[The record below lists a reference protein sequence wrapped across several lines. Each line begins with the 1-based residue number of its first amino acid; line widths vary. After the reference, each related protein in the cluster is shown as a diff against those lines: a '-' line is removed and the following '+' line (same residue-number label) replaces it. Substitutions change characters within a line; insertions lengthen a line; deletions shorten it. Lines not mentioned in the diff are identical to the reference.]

1 MDWNHPAIHIAK
13 AVVPCRTL
21 HECVDWNYF
30 FNIKCLFYISR
41 TLHECVDWNR
51 DRFIWKP
58 TSVNVALYT
67 SAWIEMYNVQSV
79 PALLMSH
86 STRVRGLKYFFSDFI
101 FSISE
106 VALYTSAWIEIST
119 ASRPRQR
126 KSSRTLHECVDWNN
140 SVTKADF
147 NSARRTLHEC
157 VDWNSEWYWSS
168 KMVRRSHST
177 RVRGLKYQRVHECIY
192 HFRSHSTRVRGLKYW
207 CWGAE
212 CGIDKS
218 HSTRV
223 RGLKLN
229 LLAMVF
235 ILAHVA
241 LYTSAWIEIGLF
253 KSIFEKR
260 YCRTLH
266 ECVDWNTLSTVWF
279 DC

>member
-1 MDWNHPAIHIAK
+1 
-13 AVVPCRTL
+13 
-21 HECVDWNYF
+21 
-30 FNIKCLFYISR
+30 
-41 TLHECVDWNR
+41 
-51 DRFIWKP
+51 
-58 TSVNVALYT
+58 
-67 SAWIEMYNVQSV
+67 MYNVQSV

-266 ECVDWNTLSTVWF
+266 ECVDWNNMTSSKRLSSKSRTLHECVDWNMMFSPLLRLQDLSHSTRVRGLKYSVNSLVRLLIMSHSTRVRGLKF
-279 DC
+279 ENVDMDY